1 MFSKLSKLDVSRLF
15 LKKLQEDN
23 PNYKFVVFCHEHQL
37 ELVRKILPKNKTIYS
52 FSLKVIESIAGLR
65 PSPEASYEENE
76 KQNGDT

>member
-1 MFSKLSKLDVSRLF
+1 MERILRRLKNVFLSMSIF
-15 LKKLQEDN
+15 N
-23 PNYKFVVFCHEHQL
+23 PHHKFVVFCHEHQL

-76 KQNGDT
+76 KQNE